1 MKITDENRK
10 KVLIYIALG
19 VLFLGLL
26 RVLFFEKKEFDFE
39 TKTDPFEMV
48 DLSMELEEKFL
59 LKDVRTTEIEGGF
72 LEIRLETPVDVS
84 EKALLVGAA
93 SIFGYVESY
102 ISSDI
107 EKIRIIFTV
116 NYLDAMFIEV
126 ESEDIE
132 KWLEG
137 DDDEEEFLNKFKVVN
152 LSED

>member
-1 MKITDENRK
+1 MKINDENRK
-10 KVLIYIALG
+10 KVLMYIAVG
-19 VLFLGLL
+19 VLFFGLL

-48 DLSMELEEKFL
+48 DLSIELEEKFL
-59 LKDVRTTEIEGGF
+59 LKDVRVTETEGGL

-93 SIFGYVESY
+93 SIFGYAESY
-102 ISSDI
+102 VSSDI

-126 ESEDIE
+126 ENKDI
-132 KWLEG
+132 KNWLEG
-137 DDDEEEFLNKFKVVN
+137 NENEEDFLNKFKVVN
-152 LSED
+152 LSEN